1 MKHITKF
8 ELLFHIT
15 RRMFHELFIPIKL
28 ALKSLRNNIGRT
40 LISLLGIV
48 IGVASV
54 ILVLSFGGG
63 VKGYLVDQVSSFGT
77 DIMQMEVKVPKVSK
91 TSSQNASGQVGGT
104 TITTFKLEDVE
115 KVAKL
120 PNVSA
125 FYAMVMTQQV
135 TSYKDK
141 NKQAMILGV
150 TAGVTKADQKTEIAE
165 GRMFSED
172 DDDSLRQLA
181 VLGAEVKEEYF
192 GQADAIGKNIKI
204 KGQNYEVIGVL
215 KKRGLS
221 GFFNFDSVI
230 YAPLKTVQKKMTG
243 MNHVQTAIFKLKDMR
258 QLELTILSATDIMR
272 DEHNI
277 TDPNDDD
284 FAVNSI
290 VEVLE
295 ILDKVFT
302 YVNIL
307 LIALTSI
314 SLVVGGV
321 GIMNVMYVTVTERT
335 YEIGLKK
342 SIGARNDSI
351 LWQFLFEAIFL
362 TLLGGLIG
370 VVFGFGISKAGE
382 VIATHF
388 GFSLKFAV
396 SWFSIFIGISFSAF
410 TGIVF
415 GFFPARKAS
424 LLSPMEALRKE

>member
-1 MKHITKF
+1 MN
-8 ELLFHIT
+8 
-15 RRMFHELFIPIKL
+15 LFIPIKL
-28 ALKSLRNNIGRT
+28 AFKSLRNNIGRT
-40 LISLLGIV
+40 VISLLGIV

-77 DIMQMEVKVPKVSK
+77 DIVEIEVKVPKVSK

-104 TITTFKLEDVE
+104 VITTFKLEDAE
-115 KVAKL
+115 KIAKL
-120 PNVSA
+120 DNVDS

-150 TAGVTKADQKTEIAE
+150 TSGVTKADKQATVAE
-165 GRMFSED
+165 GVMFSEED
-172 DDDSLRQLA
+172 DDGLRQVA
-181 VLGAEVKEEYF
+181 VLGSEIKDEYF
-192 GQADAIGKNIKI
+192 GQAEAVGKNIKI
-204 KGQNYEVIGVL
+204 KGQTYEVIGVL
-215 KKRGLS
+215 KKRGLT
-221 GFFNFDSVI
+221 GFFNFDNII
-230 YAPLKTVQKKMTG
+230 YVPLQTAQKKMTG
-243 MNHVQTAIFKLKDMR
+243 TDYIQTAIFKLKDMKK
-258 QLELTILSATDIMR
+258 LELSILAATDILR
-272 DEHNI
+272 DQHNI
-277 TDPNDDD
+277 DDPEDDD

-295 ILDKVFT
+295 ILDKVFK

-314 SLVVGGV
+314 SLIVGGV

-335 YEIGLKK
+335 YEIGLRK
-342 SIGARNDSI
+342 SIGAQNENI
-351 LWQFLFEAIFL
+351 LWQFLFEAVFL

-370 VVFGFGISKAGE
+370 AICGVAISAAGEIIAANFGF
-382 VIATHF
+382 T
-388 GFSLKFAV
+388 LKFIV
-396 SWFSIFIGISFSAF
+396 SWSSIIIGIGFSAF